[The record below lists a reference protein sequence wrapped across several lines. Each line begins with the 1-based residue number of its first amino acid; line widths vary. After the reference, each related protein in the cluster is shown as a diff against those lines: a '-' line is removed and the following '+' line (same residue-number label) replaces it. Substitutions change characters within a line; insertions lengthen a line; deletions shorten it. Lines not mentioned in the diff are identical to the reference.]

1 MKIINETI
9 PYSFSILKQN
19 LSSLSSNY
27 PFLQVHSIGKSVLSK
42 DIYLIKIGKGKKK
55 VFYSASYHA
64 NEWITSLLLMKF
76 LEEFCIAY
84 QNNQTIYGIS
94 AKDIFNRVTIYLV
107 PMVNPDGVTLLTD
120 PSFKNTS
127 AYQKCFSI
135 SQAYPDIPFPY
146 GWKANINGV
155 DLNLQFP
162 AGWETAKKIKYKQGF
177 TKPAPRDFVG
187 ASPLTEPESLAIYNF
202 TCSHNFRL
210 VIAYHTQ
217 GQEIYWNFQDI
228 CPFEGYDIGLKFA
241 QISGYHLANVP
252 YNSSF
257 AGFKDWFLL
266 NYNKPGFTIEAGI
279 GKSPLPLSQFD
290 QIYQD
295 NIGILLLATII

>member
-42 DIYLIKIGKGKKK
+42 DIYLIKIGKGKRK

-94 AKDIFNRVTIYLV
+94 AKDIFNCVTIYLV

-155 DLNLQFP
+155 DF
-162 AGWETAKKIKYKQGF
+162 
-177 TKPAPRDFVG
+177 
-187 ASPLTEPESLAIYNF
+187 S
-202 TCSHNFRL
+202 
-210 VIAYHTQ
+210 
-217 GQEIYWNFQDI
+217 NFQ
-228 CPFEGYDIGLKFA
+228 
-241 QISGYHLANVP
+241 SRN
-252 YNSSF
+252 
-257 AGFKDWFLL
+257 
-266 NYNKPGFTIEAGI
+266 TIFNWYFSI
-279 GKSPLPLSQFD
+279 F
-290 QIYQD
+290 I
-295 NIGILLLATII
+295 IL